1 VANHVVTVLTCDCVV
16 VAIVELGVAGEELCG
31 TVLLPLVIA
40 HPGKEG
46 LKKFI
51 LDDCKF
57 KMSLKHLAWLRN
69 DD

>member
-1 VANHVVTVLTCDCVV
+1 LTFDRVV
-16 VAIVELGVAGEELCG
+16 VAIVEGGVAGEELGG
-31 TVLLPLVIA
+31 TVLLLLIIA

-57 KMSLKHLAWLRN
+57 KISLKHLA
-69 DD
+69 